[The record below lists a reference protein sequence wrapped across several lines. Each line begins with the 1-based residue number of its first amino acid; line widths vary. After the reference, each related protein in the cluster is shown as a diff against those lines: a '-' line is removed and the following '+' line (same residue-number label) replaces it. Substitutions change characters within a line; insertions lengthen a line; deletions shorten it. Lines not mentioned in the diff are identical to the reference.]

1 MMTGRKGDQRRKGS
15 VEAGGQMY
23 PSVQACW
30 GPWSEGGVC
39 VCVCACA
46 CACAC
51 VCVCCGRVVVEVDGF
66 KGGKVEVTGDAV
78 PRNQTAH
85 S

>member
-1 MMTGRKGDQRRKGS
+1 MFRL
-15 VEAGGQMY
+15 AGGRGQR
-23 PSVQACW
+23 VEC
-30 GPWSEGGVC
+30 VC
-39 VCVCACA
+39 VCVCA

-66 KGGKVEVTGDAV
+66 KGGKVEVIGDAV